1 MRLQANACGRAFFYA
16 CMLVVYARMGMK
28 VRRADSAFFFAGAL
42 WGIGCGYSVGARDYS
57 FVWLGQCLY
66 DGKASTVLLAWCGE
80 GEGLVLAPFPTLA
93 RDLHCTPLEGV

>member
-1 MRLQANACGRAFFYA
+1 MPVGAFFLCLQVGGICA
-16 CMLVVYARMGMK
+16 HGDENARSGFG
-28 VRRADSAFFFAGAL
+28 FFFAGAL

-57 FVWLGQCLY
+57 FDWLGQCLY